1 VSNSGFRPLY
11 HSPQFTTHA
20 SNDTFEKIELRDGFS
35 RGPYP
40 AIVLPAATARTKS
53 APNTAKYTGI
63 PRYFR
68 LLTLS
73 NPFIVDSRRVDGERV
88 KMALYR

>member
-1 VSNSGFRPLY
+1 MSNSGFRLLY
-11 HSPQFTTHA
+11 QFTTFTTHA

-53 APNTAKYTGI
+53 APNTGKYTGI

-68 LLTLS
+68 L
-73 NPFIVDSRRVDGERV
+73 
-88 KMALYR
+88 